1 MVNHDEKKSSAEL
14 RSELRALRKEHV
26 KPISRMRVGD
36 ISAEIQKLKVMR
48 EETPAPAA
56 VPSVAPQK
64 YKAAVETVKEAKK
77 AEFPVMPAGKSEAKS
92 EGKAKASKAPKAEPE
107 KKKMDKK
114 AMMAKLMAMM
124 EDD

>member
-1 MVNHDEKKSSAEL
+1 MVNHDGKKSSADL
-14 RSELRALRKEHV
+14 RAELRALRKEHV
-26 KPISRMRVGD
+26 KPVSRMRVGD

-48 EETPAPAA
+48 EETPSVSA

-77 AEFPVMPAGKSEAKS
+77 AEFPVMPAGKSE
-92 EGKAKASKAPKAEPE
+92 GKSKAPKAKEVAAEPE
-107 KKKMDKK
+107 KKKMGKK
-114 AMMAKLMAMM
+114 DMLAKLMAMM